1 MNEAFVLWCRR
12 HPMLWRAV
20 KKYPA
25 YGQRVQGIFVRVLAR
40 QSLGGA

>member
-20 KKYPA
+20 KKYPDYA
-25 YGQRVQGIFVRVLAR
+25 LRVQGIFVRVLAR
-40 QSLGGA
+40 QSPGGA